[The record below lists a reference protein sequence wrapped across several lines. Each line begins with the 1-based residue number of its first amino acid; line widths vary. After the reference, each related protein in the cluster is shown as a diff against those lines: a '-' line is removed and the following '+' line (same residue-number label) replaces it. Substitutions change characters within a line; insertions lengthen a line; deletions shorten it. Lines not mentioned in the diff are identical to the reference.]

1 MKKYLF
7 LIATAAAFVACS
19 NEEGQKSGVA
29 EQQSDGDEITF
40 SIDVPAETRANNT
53 STLISGEENFYV
65 WADQVEMVNAVSS
78 LREGFINA
86 WKLQT
91 ANPSTSLTTTGTTYN
106 WPVINRLRFYAI
118 HGNFSGSHSTITA
131 NTSPFPKSALT
142 EDEAAVE
149 TNLGPLTHTVPEV
162 QTNTSQGNLN
172 YQKADLLYAVVPTTG
187 MVNPVPLHFYH
198 MMSKL
203 VIKIVKG
210 QGITL
215 SELNTATVQIVRVKN
230 KVTFL
235 PKKLKLTEGEVSDLL
250 TEDGSDLT
258 NAATRGATL
267 AGMMSLPSQDL
278 VDISLSTN
286 INEYA
291 SGTKTEAAILVPQEF
306 DSNNTEAG
314 IKITWNSK
322 VYLVPFTGLT
332 FEPGKV
338 YTYNITLDHVGTS
351 YDFNPSIST
360 WGANSNIAVDVA
372 SGS

>member
-19 NEEGQKSGVA
+19 NEEGQKGSVA
-29 EQQSDGDEITF
+29 EQQSEGQEITF

-91 ANPSTSLTTTGTTYN
+91 ANPSTALTTTGTTYK
-106 WPVINRLRFYAI
+106 WPVINRLRFYAV
-118 HGNFSGSHSTITA
+118 HGNFSGTHSTITA
-131 NTSPFPKSALT
+131 NTSPFPKSALS
-142 EDEAAVE
+142 EEEAAIE

-162 QTNTSQGNLN
+162 QTNTSTGNLN
-172 YQKADLLYAVVPTTG
+172 YQKADLLYAVIPTTG

-230 KVTFL
+230 KATFL
-235 PKKLKLTEGEVSDLL
+235 PKKLKLTENEQSDLL
-250 TEDGSDLT
+250 AEDAHDLT
-258 NAATRGATL
+258 TASTRGATL
-267 AGMMSLPSQDL
+267 ASMLSLPNQDL
-278 VDISLSTN
+278 VDISISTN

-291 SGTKTEAAILVPQEF
+291 SGSKTEAAILVPQEF
-306 DSNNTEAG
+306 ATDNEVAG
-314 IKITWNSK
+314 IKITWSGK
-322 VYLVPFTGLT
+322 TILIPFAGLT

-338 YTYNITLDHVGTS
+338 YTYNITIDHKGDH

-360 WGANSNIAVDVA
+360 WGDNSNVAIDVA

>member
-7 LIATAAAFVACS
+7 LIATATAFVACS
-19 NEEGQKSGVA
+19 NDEVQKDAADQLSQGQ
-29 EQQSDGDEITF
+29 EITF
-40 SIDVPAETRANNT
+40 SIDIPAETRANNT

-65 WADQVEMVNAVSS
+65 WADQVEMVNANSN

-91 ANPSTSLTTTGTTYN
+91 ANPSTSLTTTGTTHK

-118 HGNFSGSHSTITA
+118 HGNFSGTHSTITA
-131 NTSPFPKSALT
+131 NTSPFPKSALSD
-142 EDEAAVE
+142 EEAAVE

-162 QTNTSQGNLN
+162 QTNTSNGNLN
-172 YQKADLLYAVVPTTG
+172 YQKADLLYAVIPTTG

-198 MMSKL
+198 LMSKL
-203 VIKIVKG
+203 VVKIVKG

-230 KVTFL
+230 KVTFT
-235 PKKLKLTEGEVSDLL
+235 PKKLKMSEQEVSDLL
-250 TEDGSDLT
+250 TYDGSDLT
-258 NAATRGATL
+258 NASTRGTTL
-267 AGMMSLPSQDL
+267 ASMLSLPAQEL
-278 VDISLSTN
+278 VDISISTN
-286 INEYA
+286 VNEYA

-306 DSNNTEAG
+306 AANNEEAG
-314 IKITWNSK
+314 IKITWSGKN
-322 VYLVPFTGLT
+322 VLIPFAGLT

-338 YTYNITLDHVGTS
+338 YTYTITLDHVGSS
-351 YDFNPSIST
+351 YDFNPTIST
-360 WGANSNIAVDVA
+360 WGNNNNVAIDVT